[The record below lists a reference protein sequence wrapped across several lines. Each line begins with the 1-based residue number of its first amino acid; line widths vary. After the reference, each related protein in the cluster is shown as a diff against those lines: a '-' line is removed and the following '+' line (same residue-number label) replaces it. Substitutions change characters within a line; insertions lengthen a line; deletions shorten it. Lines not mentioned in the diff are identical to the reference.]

1 MSRECHGIVTCYL
14 GITLG
19 DLLLLRIVC
28 VERMEAEDVAMFW
41 RMLDFDG
48 PTGWNG
54 WRWRHEHAAPGRPA
68 ASQAD
73 PFIHPVASDAMA
85 PTYRSGKN
93 SLICLPVD
101 SYVCQAFIWSTAIT
115 L

>member
-28 VERMEAEDVAMFW
+28 VERMEAEDVAMYW
-41 RMLDFDG
+41 RMLDIDG

-54 WRWRHEHAAPGRPA
+54 WRWRHEHAAPGRPRGKPSRSFHSSSRQRRHGA
-68 ASQAD
+68 HVPLRQEQ
-73 PFIHPVASDAMA
+73 SD
-85 PTYRSGKN
+85 
-93 SLICLPVD
+93 LPP
-101 SYVCQAFIWSTAIT
+101 S
-115 L
+115 